1 MIFQDFQGK
10 ASDNSQ
16 TRASAPPVH
25 PGKRY
30 WLRIRKNSRFQSS
43 TPLKESTLPSPHAS
57 RFLYRSDHQKE
68 ILPHPLWSQTWC
80 SSPKESFLPDQK
92 EKAFYLFFLYQRP
105 HIPLSFHLKL
115 FIVMYTLFELSL
127 PSSHTDFTKPNA

>member
-57 RFLYRSDHQKE
+57 RFLYRSDHQKG

-80 SSPKESFLPDQK
+80 SDRKSTRLN
-92 EKAFYLFFLYQRP
+92 
-105 HIPLSFHLKL
+105 
-115 FIVMYTLFELSL
+115 
-127 PSSHTDFTKPNA
+127 SSHVAISYAVFCLKKKQTQVAHEQ

>member
-57 RFLYRSDHQKE
+57 RFLYRSDHQKG

-80 SSPKESFLPDQK
+80 SSPKESFPPYQK
-92 EKAFYLFFLYQRP
+92 EKAFICFSYIKNYMSRG
-105 HIPLSFHLKL
+105 SFHIII
-115 FIVMYTLFELSL
+115 F
-127 PSSHTDFTKPNA
+127 